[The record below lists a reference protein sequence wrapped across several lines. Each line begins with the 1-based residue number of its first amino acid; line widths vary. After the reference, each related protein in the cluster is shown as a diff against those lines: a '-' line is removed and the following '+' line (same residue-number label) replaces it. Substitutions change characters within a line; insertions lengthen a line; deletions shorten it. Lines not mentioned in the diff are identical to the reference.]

1 VDSKKINIHTML
13 LNKSKLVF
21 LTILVSLLSAKAQD
35 NRSQIPPLLQ
45 KSYFE
50 VNIGAI
56 NHPFNQDHLELGYT
70 LLDAVTVPPTAVRL
84 VLFGYE
90 FNKYLS
96 AQITYMRPV
105 IWVKYGQVENN
116 LNNLVS
122 GGRSVLM
129 NVGGLTIKP
138 TLPLSNN
145 FSLYG
150 EIGLGT
156 ITRKGFN
163 DANGNAVVSSVDFGT
178 FLYGAGL
185 KYHLSNRWALQLCA
199 NYSPENKKYK
209 QPLTTFVGT
218 GFAYN
223 FRTFTPERLKKAA
236 ELGYKHPKQWIQ
248 VGYSSNVL
256 GYGVNNAVSG
266 KIPIFWG
273 GDAEVKNGVHITYQR
288 NVFHGP
294 KVFSLDWGINASSWQ
309 TKGVEANGFTNEKF
323 LTLSIFPVFR
333 LSYWH
338 AKKFDAYFY
347 YSVAGPTYISKTK
360 LDNEELGGHF
370 TFQDNMGTGVF
381 FGENRNLNAEIRI
394 GHYSNGNTHINN
406 EAVKIPLSLNFGYAF

>member
-1 VDSKKINIHTML
+1 MTIAR
-13 LNKSKLVF
+13 F
-21 LTILVSLLSAKAQD
+21 ATILTCLFFSVLLASSQD

-56 NHPFNQDHLELGYT
+56 NHPFGQDNMEAGYELRS
-70 LLDAVTVPPTAVRL
+70 AVVVPGTAVRL
-84 VLFGYE
+84 ILYGYE

-105 IWVKYGQVENN
+105 LWVRYGKIGLNGN
-116 LNNLVS
+116 LIATS
-122 GGRSVLM
+122 PMSRSVRM
-129 NVGGLTIKP
+129 NVGGLTLKS
-138 TLPLSNN
+138 TLPLGSN
-145 FSLYG
+145 FSMYG
-150 EIGLGT
+150 EAGLGT
-156 ITRKGFN
+156 ITRKGLYDTN
-163 DANGNAVVSSVDFGT
+163 KNPIVKDANYAS
-178 FLYGAGL
+178 FLFGAGL
-185 KYHLSNRWALQLCA
+185 KYQVSNRWALQLCA
-199 NYSPENKKYK
+199 NYSPENKAHK
-209 QPLTTFVGT
+209 QPYTSFIGT
-218 GFAYN
+218 GFQYN
-223 FRTFTPERLKKAA
+223 FKTFTPERLKKGA

-248 VGYSSNVL
+248 FGYTSNVL

-273 GDAEVKNGVHITYQR
+273 GDAEVESGVHLTYQR

-309 TKGVEANGFTNEKF
+309 TNLNHEKF
-323 LTLSIFPVFR
+323 FTLSIFPVFR

-347 YSVAGPTYISKTK
+347 YSVAGPTYISKTL
-360 LDNEELGGHF
+360 LDGKKLGGHF
-370 TFQDNMGTGVF
+370 TFQDNMGTGIF

-394 GHYSNGNTHINN
+394 GHYSNGNTHVDN
-406 EAVKIPLSLNFGYAF
+406 EAVKIPLSLNVGYAF

>member
-1 VDSKKINIHTML
+1 MYFYKRNI
-13 LNKSKLVF
+13 VF
-21 LTILVSLLSAKAQD
+21 LSFVLCLITLQAQD
-35 NRSQIPPLLQ
+35 SRSQIPPLLQ

-56 NHPFNQDHLELGYT
+56 NHPFGQQHLENGFK
-70 LLDAVTVPPTAVRL
+70 LLSAVSVPPTSVRL

-105 IWVKYGQVENN
+105 IWVHYGKVGMMADNTNTPIVTNSSNN
-116 LNNLVS
+116 TV
-122 GGRSVLM
+122 RM
-129 NVGGLTIKP
+129 NVGGLTLKP

-145 FSLYG
+145 FSIYG
-150 EIGLGT
+150 EVGLGT
-156 ITRKGFN
+156 ITRNGFEDVN
-163 DANGNAVVSSVDFGT
+163 NNPIVKNVNYAT
-178 FLYGAGL
+178 FLFGAGV
-185 KYHLSNRWALQLCA
+185 KYHVSNRWALQLCA
-199 NYSPENKKYK
+199 NYSPESKANK
-209 QPLTTFVGT
+209 QPLTTFIGS
-218 GFAYN
+218 GFSYN
-223 FRTFTPERLKKAA
+223 FRTFTPERLKKAVA
-236 ELGYKHPKQWIQ
+236 LGYKHPKQWLQI
-248 VGYSSNVL
+248 GYTSNVL

-273 GDAEVKNGVHITYQR
+273 GEAEVESGVHLTYQR

-309 TKGVEANGFTNEKF
+309 SKGVAANNFTKEKF
-323 LTLSIFPVFR
+323 FTLSIFPVFR

-394 GHYSNGNTHINN
+394 GHYSNGNTHVFN
-406 EAVKIPLSLNFGYAF
+406 EAVKIPLSLNVGYAF

>member
-1 VDSKKINIHTML
+1 MSIFRNI
-13 LNKSKLVF
+13 VF
-21 LTILVSLLSAKAQD
+21 FVSIIFSIACLHAQD
-35 NRSQIPPLLQ
+35 DRSQIPPLLQ

-56 NHPFNQDHLELGYT
+56 NHPFGQQHLESGYR

-105 IWVKYGQVENN
+105 IWVKYGQVGYESNPN
-116 LNNLVS
+116 VLVPGS
-122 GGRSVLM
+122 KSVRM
-129 NVGGLTIKP
+129 NVGGLTLKP
-138 TLPLSNN
+138 TLPLGNN

-163 DANGNAVVSSVDFGT
+163 DANSNLPVVSSVNYGT
-178 FLYGAGL
+178 FLFGAGA

-199 NYSPENKKYK
+199 NFSPESKKYK
-209 QPLTTFVGT
+209 QPYTSFIGT

-248 VGYSSNVL
+248 VGYTSNFL

-273 GDAEVKNGVHITYQR
+273 GEAEVKSGYHITYQR
-288 NVFHGP
+288 NIFHGP
-294 KVFSLDWGINASSWQ
+294 KVFSLDLGVNASSWQ
-309 TKGVEANGFTNEKF
+309 TKGVAANNFTNEKF
-323 LTLSIFPVFR
+323 FTLSVFPVFR

-347 YSVAGPTYISKTK
+347 YSVAGPTYISKTE
-360 LDNEELGGHF
+360 LDGEKLGGHF

-381 FGENRNLNAEIRI
+381 FGEKRNLNAEIRI
-394 GHYSNGNTHINN
+394 GHYSNGNTFIDN